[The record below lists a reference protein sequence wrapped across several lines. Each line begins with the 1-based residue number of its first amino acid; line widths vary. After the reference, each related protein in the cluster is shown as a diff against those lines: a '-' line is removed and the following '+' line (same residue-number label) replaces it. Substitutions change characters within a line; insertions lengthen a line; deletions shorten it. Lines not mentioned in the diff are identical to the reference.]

1 MTVAALVG
9 METQS
14 STVVAPLVRSRAP
27 ARGSRL
33 FRAGVCAAGLLLS
46 GAPALAAAPASADAI
61 ARTHSAQ
68 LDPSASPGT
77 TRSDPSL
84 PREPN
89 PTGIT
94 VPDDAS
100 SEEIDRG
107 EYGVGLGL
115 LILGGVVL
123 TALVVGLFMVLMRR
137 TWGEHH
143 EAGAP
148 SRP

>member
-1 MTVAALVG
+1 
-9 METQS
+9 
-14 STVVAPLVRSRAP
+14 
-27 ARGSRL
+27 
-33 FRAGVCAAGLLLS
+33 
-46 GAPALAAAPASADAI
+46 
-61 ARTHSAQ
+61 
-68 LDPSASPGT
+68 
-77 TRSDPSL
+77 L

-94 VPDDAS
+94 VPDDAF
-100 SEEIDRG
+100 SEKIDKG

-137 TWGEHH
+137 TWGEQH

-148 SRP
+148 SRH

>member
-1 MTVAALVG
+1 MTGAALVG

-27 ARGSRL
+27 ARGSRW

-46 GAPALAAAPASADAI
+46 GASALAAPLASADSVT
-61 ARTHSAQ
+61 RTNSAQ
-68 LDPSASPGT
+68 MDRSPGSGT
-77 TRSDPSL
+77 TRSEPSL
-84 PREPN
+84 SHEPN
-89 PTGIT
+89 PIGIT
-94 VPDDAS
+94 VPDSAS
-100 SEEIDRG
+100 SEEINKG

-123 TALVVGLFMVLMRR
+123 TAMVVGLFMVLMRR
-137 TWGEHH
+137 TWGEQH

-148 SRP
+148 SRH